1 MVIVFTPQQSASPP
15 SAGFGKAVPMSSKQ
29 RRPPDPVAVLRGHRG
44 SVMDLSF
51 HPSNHCC
58 SPDGE
63 LRIWDTYQHR
73 TVSSAGVHN
82 AAHGI
87 ASVACTA
94 NRVIRAGMG
103 RLNVGEIEGGGLPRT
118 PSVTIKTNSYH
129 FCKLSLVK
137 RPQIFFYT
145 SGRG

>member
-1 MVIVFTPQQSASPP
+1 
-15 SAGFGKAVPMSSKQ
+15 MSSKQ
-29 RRPPDPVAVLRGHRG
+29 RRPPDPVAVPRCHRG

-51 HPSNHCC
+51 HPSQPLLFTG
-58 SPDGE
+58 SSDGE

-103 RLNVGEIEGGGLPRT
+103 RLNVGDIEGGGLLRT

-129 FCKLSLVK
+129 FL
-137 RPQIFFYT
+137 
-145 SGRG
+145 